1 VASSPPDVEALAR
14 ALDALGLRLA
24 IAVEGPLALLR
35 APADAALPDVVT
47 RRAIVDAARA
57 AGFASVSLELTDSP
71 SGRHP

>member
-35 APADAALPDVVT
+35 APADAALPDAVT

-71 SGRHP
+71 SRPNL

>member
-24 IAVEGPLALLR
+24 IAAEGPLALLR

-71 SGRHP
+71 PGPHP